1 MPGYTEIRVGYA
13 ITQMKVR
20 VKNKIVFPLWR
31 EVGRLTRKLVLVDGC
46 TCSEFLGV
54 DSGEVDKLL
63 LVDTNKGL
71 IQGIDDAILLL
82 GQIKDTVKLYDP
94 NTKLLEA
101 DIVDWIVYLQTFIT
115 DSINPFSDSNLQ
127 LLTELKAL
135 TVRRSLKLLKP

>member
-1 MPGYTEIRVGYA
+1 M
-13 ITQMKVR
+13 
-20 VKNKIVFPLWR
+20 
-31 EVGRLTRKLVLVDGC
+31 DGC